1 MPGARIRTMR
11 LLTLEQ
17 AIRKFTSLPA
27 QRMGLRDR
35 GILRTGAFA
44 DITIFDPATVNDMAT
59 FENPHRPSVGIE
71 YVIVNGVV
79 SLEGGKVTGRLAGR
93 TLRGPGYDAGSS
105 SRP

>member
-1 MPGARIRTMR
+1 MGRYVRNQR

-35 GILRTGAFA
+35 GTLRASAFA
-44 DITIFDPATVNDMAT
+44 DITVFDPGTVEDMAT
-59 FENPHRPSVGIE
+59 FENPHRPSIGIE

-79 SLEGGKVTGRLAGR
+79 SLECGKVTGRLAGR
-93 TLRGPGYDAGSS
+93 PLRGPGYDASS
-105 SRP
+105 SSKP